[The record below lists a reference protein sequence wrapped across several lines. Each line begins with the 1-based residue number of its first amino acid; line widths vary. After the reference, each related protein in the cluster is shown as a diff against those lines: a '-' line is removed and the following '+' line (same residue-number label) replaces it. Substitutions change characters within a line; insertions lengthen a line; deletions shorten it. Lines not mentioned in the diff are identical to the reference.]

1 MKTVFK
7 KIALLGALFLGILG
21 NVAAAPMNSKFGY
34 LDLAWGSTLAQAKMK
49 GYELSPVDQ
58 DFLASEQSD
67 YKEPI
72 AIYILDNKKEKFV
85 VGVAMYFYEGKLFRV
100 EEILNKSMAT
110 PAKLATRYGKF
121 SDAKIYQPKDSKTS
135 WQDSYSS
142 SKDGY
147 MNEGSIHIQI
157 AGDTVQTSLY
167 DFATISKI
175 NRYYLRVS
183 GKATIADELYQLSDD
198 LLKNTDKS
206 KKISM
211 AFVALTSDAQNKFV
225 ENYVTDALTQSIF
238 ESGNVRIIER
248 SNLEK
253 ILSEQKFQS
262 SGLVDDNSAKAI
274 GKIAGVDYVCYG
286 DMKDIGNE
294 ITVNARIVD
303 VQSGEVI
310 SISRTTVEKDKYLR
324 DYAVAQKK
332 IEQEKIEKVQQEQKA
347 AAERVAKAKWEVTKN
362 RNEFDEYTTYT
373 FICRTTTGQFL
384 FVGYD
389 KYDNPMYSVVRAGLS
404 WSSDPD
410 QFNMKRSSGMDGVF
424 ELKGDD
430 GQIYKTQAFD
440 YYGPSH
446 GWSYKTGWK
455 ATSSETDFYFTY
467 TKNQSIEDF
476 IKIFGSNSIVS
487 VKGDTHMGSP
497 YVKRF
502 ETAMFWEVLAA
513 QGITKEELF
522 KAIDN
527 EKF

>member
-21 NVAAAPMNSKFGY
+21 SVAAAPMNSKFGY

-373 FICRTTTGQFL
+373 FTCRTTTGQYL
-384 FVGYD
+384 IVGYE
-389 KYDNPMYSVVRAGLS
+389 KYDKSMYSIVRAGFY
-404 WSSDPD
+404 WSSVADKISPYD
-410 QFNMKRSSGMDGVF
+410 GQWYGVF
-424 ELKGDD
+424 DVKDESGEIHKFDLSRSTNDNKWSLK
-430 GQIYKTQAFD
+430 
-440 YYGPSH
+440 S
-446 GWSYKTGWK
+446 GWK
-455 ATSSETDFYFTY
+455 KGNGDIIQITW
-467 TKNQSIEDF
+467 TKTLDQKQLLE
-476 IKIFGSNSIVS
+476 IFGSNEVIS
-487 VKGDTHMGSP
+487 VRNEKYDF
-497 YVKRF
+497 VKRF
-502 ETAMFWEVLAA
+502 ETAQFWEVLAA

>member
-142 SKDGY
+142 NKDGY

-347 AAERVAKAKWEVTKN
+347 AAERVAKAKWQVTKN
-362 RNEFDEYTTYT
+362 RNEFDEYTSYMFT
-373 FICRTTTGQFL
+373 CRTTTGQFL

-389 KYDNPMYSVVRAGLS
+389 KYDKAMYSIVRTGFY
-404 WSSDPD
+404 WSSKPD
-410 QFNMKRSSGMDGVF
+410 SVNSRDGNYAGIYDVKDDSGEIHKFDLKR
-424 ELKGDD
+424 LPYPKW
-430 GQIYKTQAFD
+430 YL
-440 YYGPSH
+440 
-446 GWSYKTGWK
+446 KTGWEK
-455 ATSSETDFYFTY
+455 GNGEYIYIVWNKSI
-467 TKNQSIEDF
+467 NQKDLLE
-476 IKIFGSNSIVS
+476 IFGSNEVITVRNEEY
-487 VKGDTHMGSP
+487 DF
-497 YVKRF
+497 VKRF
-502 ETAMFWEVLAA
+502 ETGMFWEVLAA
-513 QGITKEELF
+513 QGITKDELF

>member
-21 NVAAAPMNSKFGY
+21 SVAAAPMNSKFGY
-34 LDLAWGSTLAQAKMK
+34 LDLAWGCTLAQIKMK
-49 GYELSPVDQ
+49 GYELAPMDADVV
-58 DFLASEQSD
+58 ASEQSD
-67 YKEPI
+67 FKEKI
-72 AIYILDNKKEKFV
+72 AIYTLANKKDKFV
-85 VGVAMYFYEGKLFRV
+85 INAAFYFCDGKLFKV
-100 EEILNKSMAT
+100 MEVLDKTMAN
-110 PAKLATRYGKF
+110 PAKLAIRYGKF
-121 SDAKIYQPKDSKTS
+121 AAQGIKQIGDDKNAYADFTF
-135 WQDSYSS
+135 
-142 SKDGY
+142 SKDGFVDG
-147 MNEGSIHIQI
+147 GSIGIQI
-157 AGDTVQTSLY
+157 AGDSVDVALF
-167 DFATISKI
+167 DFSTFSKI
-175 NRYYLRVS
+175 NRQMLQLS
-183 GKATIADELYQLSDD
+183 GKATIADMFYELADD
-198 LLKNTDKS
+198 LLKNTAKD

-211 AFVALTSDAQNKFV
+211 AFVALTSDAQNKLV
-225 ENYVTDALTQSIF
+225 ENYVTDALTQAVF
-238 ESGNVRIIER
+238 EGGNVRIIER
-248 SNLEK
+248 ANLEK
-253 ILSEQKFQS
+253 ILKEQKFQS

-286 DMKDIGNE
+286 DMKDIGEE

-303 VQSGEVI
+303 VESGEVLA
-310 SISRTTVEKDKYLR
+310 ISRTTVEKDKYLR

-347 AAERVAKAKWEVTKN
+347 KAERVAKAKWEVTKN

-389 KYDNPMYSVVRAGLS
+389 KYDNSMYSVVRAGIK
-404 WSSDPD
+404 WSGDPD
-410 QFNMKRSSGMDGVF
+410 YVRANDYGGNGGEF

-430 GQIYKTQAFD
+430 GSIYKTLKFGEYNSGKWAL
-440 YYGPSH
+440 
-446 GWSYKTGWK
+446 KTGWK
-455 ATSSETDFYFTY
+455 TQNSYDIRFTY
-467 TKNQSIEDF
+467 DEKQN
-476 IKIFGSNSIVS
+476 IKDIINIFGSNNVLAVRCSRY
-487 VKGDTHMGSP
+487 D